1 MISPKSILLKKLK
14 SLKMKK
20 NIVVL
25 MLGLMITTL
34 AFSQR
39 GKKKHHKSNPELK
52 KEMQSYVEKNVVPVL
67 QTAQDK
73 FDAELSAEDLAFV
86 QTKRAGIAKKRAE
99 KKANHEAHR
108 AERKARKEK
117 VKNMTDEEREAF
129 RKEKKQE
136 RKLKKGGDH
145 RAEHKAMKTE
155 MKEFMERN
163 KALIE
168 STMTS
173 LKPNYKTWT
182 SEQKAI
188 FEKHRPADAPKMK
201 EGKRKGR
208 VGLFGLE
215 MRGGKHHKMR
225 GHGKGKHRGDK
236 MKGEKREKTEKQKG
250 KKGGRLAV
258 QFILWDGTAPT
269 PPAERRED
277 IDQKQTATSNVNIL
291 LGQNYPNPAT
301 GITRIE
307 VEIPAGVNQLD
318 LTVTDINGKV
328 VKRLNLTS
336 LNAGTESIELD
347 VNDLPNG
354 QYFYTVETD
363 GFKASKKMMVNH

>member
-1 MISPKSILLKKLK
+1 
-14 SLKMKK
+14 MKK

-25 MLGLMITTL
+25 ILGLMITSL

-39 GKKKHHKSNPELK
+39 GKKKHHQPNPELK

-73 FDAELSAEDLAFV
+73 FDAELSADDLAFV
-86 QTKRAGIAKKRAE
+86 QAKRAEVAKKRAE

-108 AERKARKEK
+108 AERKAMKEK

-129 RKEKKQE
+129 RKEKKEE
-136 RKLKKGGDH
+136 RKAKKGGDH
-145 RAEHKAMKTE
+145 RAEHKAMKAE

-173 LKPNYKTWT
+173 LKPNYETWT

-215 MRGGKHHKMR
+215 MRGGKHHKKGR
-225 GHGKGKHRGDK
+225 HGKQRGDK
-236 MKGEKREKTEKQKG
+236 MKGQKGEKAAKHKG
-250 KKGGRLAV
+250 KKGGRLAA

-277 IDQKQTATSNVNIL
+277 VGQKQMATPDVKIT

-307 VEIPAGVNQLD
+307 VEIPAGVNQLN
-318 LTVTDINGKV
+318 LTVTDMNGKV
-328 VKRLNLTS
+328 VKRLNLTN
-336 LNAGTESIELD
+336 LNSAKESIELD

-354 QYFYTVETD
+354 QYFYTVEAD
-363 GFKASKKMMVNH
+363 GFKSSKKMTVNH

>member
-1 MISPKSILLKKLK
+1 
-14 SLKMKK
+14 MKK

-39 GKKKHHKSNPELK
+39 KKKKHHQPNPELK
-52 KEMQSYVEKNVVPVL
+52 KEMQSYIEKNVVPVL
-67 QTAQDK
+67 QISQDE
-73 FDAELSAEDLAFV
+73 FDAKLSADDLSFV
-86 QTKRAGIAKKRAE
+86 QAKRIEMAKKRAE
-99 KKANHEAHR
+99 KKAHHEAHR
-108 AERKARKEK
+108 AERKAMKDK

-129 RKEKKQE
+129 RKEKKKN
-136 RKLKKGGDH
+136 RKAKKDGKFKEESKAT
-145 RAEHKAMKTE
+145 RVAMKD
-155 MKEFMERN
+155 FMERN
-163 KALIE
+163 KALVE

-188 FEKHRPADAPKMK
+188 FEKYKPADAPAMK
-201 EGKRKGR
+201 EGKRKGKI
-208 VGLFGLE
+208 GLFGLE
-215 MRGGKHHKMR
+215 MHRGKHHKKGR
-225 GHGKGKHRGDK
+225 HGKDQGDK
-236 MKGEKREKTEKQKG
+236 MKGEQGEKAEDRKS
-250 KKGGRLAV
+250 KKGGKLAI

-269 PPAERRED
+269 PPAERREN
-277 IDQKQTATSNVNIL
+277 IGRKQDATKNVNIL
-291 LGQNYPNPAT
+291 LGQNFPNPAT

-307 VEIPAGVNQLD
+307 MEIPAEVNQLN

-328 VKRLNLTS
+328 VKRLNMTNV
-336 LNAGTESIELD
+336 NAGKESIELD

-354 QYFYTVETD
+354 QYFYTVEAD

>member
-1 MISPKSILLKKLK
+1 
-14 SLKMKK
+14 MKK
-20 NIVVL
+20 NILLL

-52 KEMQSYVEKNVVPVL
+52 KEMQSYIGKNVVPVL
-67 QTAQDK
+67 QTAQDE

-86 QTKRAGIAKKRAE
+86 QTKRTEIAKKRAE

-108 AERKARKEK
+108 AERKAMKEK

-129 RKEKKQE
+129 RKEKKGNRKGKKHGEFKEE
-136 RKLKKGGDH
+136 RKVMK
-145 RAEHKAMKTE
+145 AAMKS
-155 MKEFMERN
+155 FMERN
-163 KALIE
+163 EALIE
-168 STMTS
+168 RTMTS
-173 LKPNYKTWT
+173 LKPNYETWT
-182 SEQKAI
+182 TDQKTI

-215 MRGGKHHKMR
+215 MRRGKHHKKGR
-225 GHGKGKHRGDK
+225 HGKHRGDK
-236 MKGEKREKTEKQKG
+236 MKGAEGKKAREQKG
-250 KKGGRLAV
+250 RKGGKLAV

-269 PPAERRED
+269 LPADRRED
-277 IDQKQTATSNVNIL
+277 IGRNQTGTSDVNIL

-336 LNAGTESIELD
+336 LNVGKESIELD

-363 GFKASKKMMVNH
+363 GFKASKKMTVNH

>member
-1 MISPKSILLKKLK
+1 
-14 SLKMKK
+14 MKK

-34 AFSQR
+34 AFSQH
-39 GKKKHHKSNPELK
+39 GKKKRHQSNPELK

-73 FDAELSAEDLAFV
+73 FDAELSADDLAFV
-86 QTKRAGIAKKRAE
+86 QAKRVEVAKKRAE

-108 AERKARKEK
+108 AERKAMKEK

-129 RKEKKQE
+129 RKEKKEE
-136 RKLKKGGDH
+136 RKAKKGGEH
-145 RAEHKAMKTE
+145 RAEHKAMKAE
-155 MKEFMERN
+155 MKEFMKRN

-173 LKPNYKTWT
+173 LKPNYETWT
-182 SEQKAI
+182 TEQKAI
-188 FEKHRPADAPKMK
+188 FEKYKPADAPAMK

-215 MRGGKHHKMR
+215 MRRGKHH
-225 GHGKGKHRGDK
+225 GKGKHGKHRGDK
-236 MKGEKREKTEKQKG
+236 MKGEKGEKAGKRKG
-250 KKGGRLAV
+250 RKGGKLAV

-277 IDQKQTATSNVNIL
+277 IGEKQMATPDAKIS
-291 LGQNYPNPAT
+291 LGQNFPNPAN

-307 VEIPAGVNQLD
+307 VEIPEGVNQLE
-318 LTVTDINGKV
+318 LTVTDMNGKV
-328 VKRLNLTS
+328 SKRLSLTNL
-336 LNAGTESIELD
+336 NPGKESIELD

-354 QYFYTVETD
+354 QYFYTVEAD
-363 GFKASKKMMVNH
+363 GFKASKKMTVNH